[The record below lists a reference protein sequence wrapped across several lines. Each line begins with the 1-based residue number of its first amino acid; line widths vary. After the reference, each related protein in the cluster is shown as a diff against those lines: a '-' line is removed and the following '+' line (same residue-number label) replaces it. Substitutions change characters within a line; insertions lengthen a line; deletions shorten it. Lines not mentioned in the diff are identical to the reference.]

1 MIRDAIEKDAEEICS
16 IYNYY
21 IRNSVATFEES
32 EITACSVAER
42 INNINNSGHSWLVA
56 TEENKVVG
64 YAYSSKW
71 NDRVAY
77 KNTAEVSVYLSHT
90 SVKNGVGAK
99 LYTVLFSRLRDKNT
113 HVVIGGITLPN
124 KASVALHEKFD
135 MVQVA
140 HFKEVGYKFGQWLD
154 VGYWQVKLNA

>member
-1 MIRDAIEKDAEEICS
+1 MQCLTSACTNAAFGVRTRNKLLAGKAGVRRMIRDAIEKDAEEICS

-64 YAYSSKW
+64 FAT
-71 NDRVAY
+71 R
-77 KNTAEVSVYLSHT
+77 TPML
-90 SVKNGVGAK
+90 
-99 LYTVLFSRLRDKNT
+99 
-113 HVVIGGITLPN
+113 
-124 KASVALHEKFD
+124 
-135 MVQVA
+135 
-140 HFKEVGYKFGQWLD
+140 
-154 VGYWQVKLNA
+154 